1 MYIDAVEEVLSDF
14 NHVLRILASGEQRRH
29 VGCTEMNSRSSRSHT
44 IFRLVVESQQQY
56 VPDIHASADD
66 VDPAVL
72 VATLNLVDLAGSES
86 VRHTGATG
94 LRQKE
99 GGNIN
104 RSLLT
109 LSQVIQKLS
118 QGGTSHVNYRDSKLT
133 RILQPS
139 LSGNASMAI
148 ICCATPAEGFLEE
161 TRSTLQF
168 ASRAKDIKTRAIVNE
183 VLDNKAQL
191 RRMSQELAALR
202 HQQGKVESEKAEQ
215 SAKIERLQNLIINM
229 ANRPAAAVAAAV
241 TTASAHGMNA
251 EDGLIVDISPRSRR
265 TKRSRETWCPGES
278 GVPLLQG
285 LVLPERLPGVL
296 EEDDFDRRMKRRS
309 ATSSRSSSMSDTAQS
324 PGQIGAGSK
333 PKPPRTPASSRG
345 RLSSSPA
352 LMSPARSRAEQQVME
367 MRERLASIQEER
379 DAMAAEVEAA
389 RVAETRV
396 SKLEAE
402 VVELKAS
409 LESAKAT
416 AVTGASGEEG
426 MNDGFGAAHVENDR
440 QVEEIASMLEEAEKA
455 KASMKAELDEFCEYT
470 VRERVCLS
478 SLRYSD
484 IVCQCILYMM
494 DAFQKRMYGRGLSN
508 IHRCFVSLLI
518 APGVLLRPCI

>member
-14 NHVLRILASGEQRRH
+14 DHVLRILAAGEQRRH

-118 QGGTSHVNYRDSKLT
+118 QGGNSHVNYRDSKLT

-168 ASRAKDIKTRAIVNE
+168 ASRAKDIKTRAVVNE

-229 ANRPAAAVAAAV
+229 ANRPAAAVAAVV
-241 TTASAHGMNA
+241 TTVSAHGMHA

-285 LVLPERLPGVL
+285 LADRLPGVL

-309 ATSSRSSSMSDTAQS
+309 AASSRYSSMSSPVQS
-324 PGQIGAGSK
+324 PNHLGAASK
-333 PKPPRTPASSRG
+333 PKPPHTPASSRG
-345 RLSSSPA
+345 RLSSSPD
-352 LMSPARSRAEQQVME
+352 LMSPARARAEQQVTE
-367 MRERLASIQEER
+367 MRERLVSIQEER
-379 DAMAAEVEAA
+379 DAMAAAAEAA
-389 RVAETRV
+389 RVVAARV
-396 SKLEAE
+396 GELEAE
-402 VVELKAS
+402 VVALKES
-409 LESAKAT
+409 LQSAEA
-416 AVTGASGEEG
+416 AAAAGASGEKG
-426 MNDGFGAAHVENDR
+426 MEDESSAAVAEKSR
-440 QVEEIASMLEEAEKA
+440 QVEEIASKLEEAEKA

-470 VRERVCLS
+470 VRERGLFVCLS
-478 SLRYSD
+478 
-484 IVCQCILYMM
+484 VCRL
-494 DAFQKRMYGRGLSN
+494 FPT
-508 IHRCFVSLLI
+508 LI
-518 APGVLLRPCI
+518 